1 MGLADWQASAMK
13 LEPGEVES
21 ILTGDKTVGAWQVVA
36 ALIVYA
42 LRDDAISETQV
53 EQALEA
59 AVMAL
64 AMSSFGE
71 SMEALMETPDQE
83 DAILS

>member
-1 MGLADWQASAMK
+1 MGLTDWQAAAMK

-21 ILTGDKTVGAWQVVA
+21 ILTGDKAVGAWQVVA

-42 LRDDAISETQV
+42 LRDDAIGEKQV
-53 EQALEA
+53 DQALEA
-59 AVMAL
+59 AVITL
-64 AMSSFGE
+64 AMHSFGE
-71 SMEALMETPDQE
+71 NMQALMETPDQE

>member
-1 MGLADWQASAMK
+1 MGLTDWQASAMK

-42 LRDDAISETQV
+42 LRNDAIAETQV

-59 AVMAL
+59 AVITL

-71 SMEALMETPDQE
+71 SMQALMETPEPE